1 MLSLGIWILG
11 LALIGLVLA
20 RACAQRLV
28 FAYPIFYTYLAFVLF
43 TSLGLL
49 FIYWRKYS
57 EYSRYYWYV
66 EFAGA
71 ALGCGVVWEI
81 YRHALGRF
89 PGAARMARNALL
101 FTLALTVS
109 KAIANASTGLGWW
122 PTKTLVALER
132 DLRTVQAAVLVGLAI
147 IIASYAIPLGRNLWG
162 MMAGYALL
170 ISTNVITLTLSEH
183 LGSGFYTTWRDQA
196 VSDRMPSLFMDLH
209 GYRSTLDLL
218 PFSADEVIDQACAV
232 LGVPVD
238 ELFQGPLQAVADS
251 ELRRFCA
258 EAGLLDSREVS
269 RVLRVADGSKRWY
282 LLNLALWWRQFI
294 AEDVSVPTIPVRA

>member
-49 FIYWRKYS
+49 FIYWRKHS

-183 LGSGFYTTWRDQA
+183 LGSGFYTTWRYLQPLAYVTALSIWCATLWSYGPVPAGNENPRIEQDYQTL
-196 VSDRMPSLFMDLH
+196 VQVTTKGFLH
-209 GYRSTLDLL
+209 ARTY
-218 PFSADEVIDQACAV
+218 
-232 LGVPVD
+232 
-238 ELFQGPLQAVADS
+238 
-251 ELRRFCA
+251 LRKAFR
-258 EAGLLDSREVS
+258 
-269 RVLRVADGSKRWY
+269 
-282 LLNLALWWRQFI
+282 
-294 AEDVSVPTIPVRA
+294 P